1 MYSFRCNSCSI
12 SFLSKFGLNNHK
24 RRWGCTDRNDADVI
38 NRINETVFVAG
49 DSNDDNDDRNAKKG
63 IMQKH

>member
-12 SFLSKFGLNNHK
+12 SFQSKFGLGNHK
-24 RRWGCTDRNDADVI
+24 QQWGCTDTSDADVI

-49 DSNDDNDDRNAKKG
+49 NNNDDNDDRIAKKG